1 MQWSGERPGTRGRS
15 VCGPSWAE
23 AIQGKS
29 RKEEMM
35 ASPNPASAL
44 SCPTPDN
51 SEKGTSLPQ
60 GQSWHP
66 GSEAL
71 PDNFLYG
78 AFPSLQGLHLPLLHW
93 PLPSRMCSWFL
104 LRERERTEEGEKN
117 LFERLFLSKLSP
129 FFNSPSLAN
138 VLDRNHLHLLFPL
151 SQLRWRLSSQ
161 QSGFSP
167 TSTNSSSVETASAKV
182 VNNLPA
188 ETTTSTRSW
197 VLILLGILTLRT
209 SSQAFFLPLG
219 LLPLHLYVSSPSQVQ
234 PWTRVLFCL
243 PPVMMNISPLCHR
256 HWPPSWTQHLTSPPS
271 PAQPGELPIWYS
283 GPGKTPFSVSC
294 LGQKAMEGACHLP
307 LSHPPPQ
314 IIVQTCPWHLRSL
327 TFHPLPSTPN
337 TMILAWIP
345 GSPHPT
351 RPPSA
356 SLQPF
361 LQTAD
366 RIDFV
371 EHTFVHLTLLLTSL
385 SSLLLLSGLSLNSTR
400 VFKPFTGGMSS
411 PVATFLS
418 QTTAWLHCSY
428 SLASGLALHASP
440 HSQPGC

>member
-1 MQWSGERPGTRGRS
+1 MCALQVPQTLDTPQHSKTVWRACEKKGNCWQMQWSGERPGMCGRS
-15 VCGPSWAE
+15 VCGPSWAG

-104 LRERERTEEGEKN
+104 LREAERTEEGEKN

-129 FFNSPSLAN
+129 FFYSPSLAN

-151 SQLRWRLSSQ
+151 SQLRWRLSPQ

-167 TSTNSSSVETASAKV
+167 TSTNSSSVGTASAKV

-188 ETTTSTRSW
+188 ETTTSVRSW

-219 LLPLHLYVSSPSQVQ
+219 LLPLHLYGRLS
-234 PWTRVLFCL
+234 F
-243 PPVMMNISPLCHR
+243 
-256 HWPPSWTQHLTSPPS
+256 PS
-271 PAQPGELPIWYS
+271 PALNTGAPLLASSHDEHLS
-283 GPGKTPFSVSC
+283 SVSQA
-294 LGQKAMEGACHLP
+294 LTSKAE
-307 LSHPPPQ
+307 LSISPPRPA
-314 IIVQTCPWHLRSL
+314 
-327 TFHPLPSTPN
+327 LPSPESCPSDT
-337 TMILAWIP
+337 LAQAR
-345 GSPHPT
+345 H
-351 RPPSA
+351 
-356 SLQPF
+356 
-361 LQTAD
+361 
-366 RIDFV
+366 
-371 EHTFVHLTLLLTSL
+371 
-385 SSLLLLSGLSLNSTR
+385 
-400 VFKPFTGGMSS
+400 
-411 PVATFLS
+411 
-418 QTTAWLHCSY
+418 HC
-428 SLASGLALHASP
+428 L
-440 HSQPGC
+440 

>member
-60 GQSWHP
+60 GQSWHL

-182 VNNLPA
+182 VNKLPA

-219 LLPLHLYVSSPSQVQ
+219 LLPLHLYGSSPSQVQ

-243 PPVMMNISPLCHR
+243 PPVMMNIS
-256 HWPPSWTQHLTSPPS
+256 SVSQALTSKAELSISLPR
-271 PAQPGELPIWYS
+271 PAQRAAHLILWPRQDTIVCKLPGPE
-283 GPGKTPFSVSC
+283 
-294 LGQKAMEGACHLP
+294 
-307 LSHPPPQ
+307 SHG
-314 IIVQTCPWHLRSL
+314 R
-327 TFHPLPSTPN
+327 
-337 TMILAWIP
+337 
-345 GSPHPT
+345 
-351 RPPSA
+351 
-356 SLQPF
+356 
-361 LQTAD
+361 
-366 RIDFV
+366 
-371 EHTFVHLTLLLTSL
+371 
-385 SSLLLLSGLSLNSTR
+385 GLSLTSVSPSTSDYC
-400 VFKPFTGGMSS
+400 PDLPLASQITHISS
-411 PVATFLS
+411 PSIHPQYHDSCLNS
-418 QTTAWLHCSY
+418 WIS
-428 SLASGLALHASP
+428 SP
-440 HSQPGC
+440 H